1 MQVLLKKQ
9 IYAGHNATPIYKKF
23 IEENAGKWVDVDT
36 SCLFTDQ
43 YNTPGPDGVR
53 LFDSQIDAV
62 RDDARRDMGKCR
74 YCGALVRRGDEE
86 KHFSDREA
94 AACVVDDSGVIVRPC
109 AAGRCF
115 WMSSRRINEKT
126 AIEEKSII
134 NGREVVKR
142 TTWEREENFCRHADE
157 VGKMSGGYVCKC
169 ERFECRARGVEWFTE
184 KNTFFLK
191 YPEGRGVPA
200 LLVPGESVKFGSYT
214 LVRDRWSWG
223 DDDFYTFAN
232 SRRRVLFVWDRCAED
247 WRVLRGIGY
256 SGENNFGGVPFAVR
270 ENLRGFLLR
279 RGEIWRAI
287 ERGFCD
293 EARKKLAFSDLGGA
307 CLAVRARF
315 EAEKRR
321 DLTEAKTEKKRIA
334 VFCDWCGG
342 LASAFRPEFETFR
355 QLDALRKCGG
365 RVPSEDNAA
374 AVYYNLIAAEF
385 FAVCAWAEMA
395 ARGGAR

>member
-62 RDDARRDMGKCR
+62 RDDARRDMGECR
-74 YCGALVRRGDEE
+74 CCGALVRRGEEE
-86 KHFSDREA
+86 KHFVERENS
-94 AACVVDDSGVIVRPC
+94 ACVLDASGAVLTPC
-109 AAGRCF
+109 ASGKCF
-115 WMSSRRINEKT
+115 WLQTRFIGKKTEKRHRIFE
-126 AIEEKSII
+126 
-134 NGREVVKR
+134 NGREISMIE
-142 TTWEREENFCRHADE
+142 TWQYEEKYCSHGEACKKH
-157 VGKMSGGYVCKC
+157 GWPVCQC
-169 ERFECRARGVEWFTE
+169 EKSECRARGVEWFTE

-355 QLDALRKCGG
+355 QLDALRKWGG

-385 FAVCAWAEMA
+385 FTVCAWAEMA